1 MSKWPNLPYSRLIQI
16 TGKTKAVVDMGIPAF
31 KHMNLDTFGQFAM
44 DKITLLLTSMRL
56 ALVTKTRKQ
65 STVLFSNDVM
75 NSCK

>member
-1 MSKWPNLPYSRLIQI
+1 M
-16 TGKTKAVVDMGIPAF
+16 TKAVVDMGILGF
-31 KHMNLDTFGQFAM
+31 MSMNLATFGHLAM